1 MNLMRQRAK
10 QASGSAGSGG
20 GSAAVR
26 LLMREVPPL
35 IESLPAMSEGQLTLT
50 FAEDPNSHPSPS
62 SSPPSPSPSLNN
74 NNNNNLFH
82 LCLVVRPRSGLWA
95 GGRFVFRVEVA
106 PDYPFGRSSVK
117 CLTPVYHP
125 NINDEG
131 SVCLTILREDF
142 SPAIHIEQM
151 CQGMLFLMPHPNA
164 ESPLNDLAA
173 REMLDAPDLFAQHV
187 RVALSGG
194 TLHGR
199 RYSNCLEA

>member
-1 MNLMRQRAK
+1 MKSWGMTFLQNQK
-10 QASGSAGSGG
+10 
-20 GSAAVR
+20 
-26 LLMREVPPL
+26 
-35 IESLPAMSEGQLTLT
+35 MS
-50 FAEDPNSHPSPS
+50 NH
-62 SSPPSPSPSLNN
+62 
-74 NNNNNLFH
+74 NNLFH
-82 LCLVVRPRSGLWA
+82 LHLVVRPRSGLWA

-106 PDYPFGRSSVK
+106 PDYPFGRSTVK

-131 SVCLTILREDF
+131 SVCLNILREDF

-151 CQGMLFLMPHPNA
+151 CQGMLFLMLHPNA

>member
-1 MNLMRQRAK
+1 MNLLRQRAK
-10 QASGSAGSGG
+10 QASSSAGSGG
-20 GSAAVR
+20 GSAAAR
-26 LLMREVPPL
+26 LLMREVPTL
-35 IESLPAMSEGQLTLT
+35 IESLPAVSEGQLTLT
-50 FAEDPNSHPSPS
+50 FAEDPNSH
-62 SSPPSPSPSLNN
+62 
-74 NNNNNLFH
+74 
-82 LCLVVRPRSGLWA
+82 SGLWA
-95 GGRFVFRVEVA
+95 GGRFVFRVDVA
-106 PDYPFGRSSVK
+106 PDYPFGRSNVK

-125 NINDEG
+125 NINEEG
-131 SVCLTILREDF
+131 SVCLNILREDF

-151 CQGMLFLMPHPNA
+151 CQGMLFLMLHPNA